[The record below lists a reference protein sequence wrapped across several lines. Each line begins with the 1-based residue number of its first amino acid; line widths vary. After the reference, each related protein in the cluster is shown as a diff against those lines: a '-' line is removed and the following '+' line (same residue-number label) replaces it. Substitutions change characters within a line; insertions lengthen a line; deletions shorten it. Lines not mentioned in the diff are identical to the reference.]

1 MASLDSLIQE
11 EHRLEDL
18 LGRQDVAPAERAEF
32 IAEAKACA
40 EALVR
45 DGKLF
50 LVSAGRGLNAFR
62 CQLAPV
68 CSHGVAPADQAK
80 KLADR
85 VVEVAGSEAA
95 VEEVKAT

>member
-50 LVSAGRGLNAFR
+50 LVSAGA
-62 CQLAPV
+62 
-68 CSHGVAPADQAK
+68 GVS
-80 KLADR
+80 
-85 VVEVAGSEAA
+85 AGSGANW
-95 VEEVKAT
+95 VWVLTRGRDRRSGEETRRSRD